1 MFYYSENLL
10 QGSIATDKDSR
21 SSFQDRPPEKPR
33 ESVIRFD
40 PSVDEDEY
48 CSDEEDPDKV
58 TFCAT
63 PVIFELGHRNSYMCA
78 QED

>member
-1 MFYYSENLL
+1 MFQYFIAENLL

-21 SSFQDRPPEKPR
+21 SSFQDRPPDKPR

-48 CSDEEDPDKV
+48 CSDDDDPDKV
-58 TFCAT
+58 THMSRKSSLF
-63 PVIFELGHRNSYMCA
+63 FKF
-78 QED
+78 